1 MDPFSIIVGTV
12 GLADVSIRIISYLG
26 SLKSAT
32 SKIQDEITIL
42 GQEIEALV
50 AVNDSVEDFWHS
62 RHDLNGFDLPVNDGS
77 HASNV
82 WKNLASLLQQSKA
95 TIEQLEVLLK
105 EVVGK
110 KHALV
115 GGKLDGLR
123 KTIRRQDRDGEYMQI
138 RQRLANNQAGIQMLL
153 SALNLSYTLKSQSV
167 ADRTVDSLPENLQ
180 HQNNKLAIRIKNL
193 RRILQ
198 SSTDPENLQDSLIS
212 ADAVA
217 SLIRFNKHF
226 DMPQTVSSYYT
237 GRQKQLNQLKS
248 TLDLVNSRE
257 PQDHQ
262 KRFVIYGLGGSGK
275 TQFCCKFAQ
284 DNREH
289 FWGVFWIDGS
299 SYENAKHSFA
309 GIAKI
314 GGVEPNENAAKNWL
328 SSLQQPWLLLID
340 NADDPE
346 IDVMRYFP
354 GGERGVILITTRN
367 PANKG
372 YGTDGSRFFHFD
384 KLETEE
390 ASDLLLEAAAFPRP
404 WAVPTRSYAAR
415 AARILGYLPLALI
428 HAGKAILEKLC
439 SLSDYPEYYERTWNK
454 IRRFRSRSSSRG
466 HEDKY
471 LSNMSVYSSYEMIY
485 LGLESKSDD
494 QSRDALEL
502 LKTFSFFYWENIEF
516 DLLTNAASNPRRER
530 EDARAKKRVAKPVPI
545 NPRPKT
551 WTRTFQD
558 WAATVIEPLTRP
570 SIILPAVLRDEDD
583 DPFDEDRLRSALS
596 LLVRLGMLTLHD
608 DNNSYWMHPL
618 VHTWVR
624 QRPETSTAE
633 QAVWCQAAATILA
646 QSIFFQAPRAYAAQ
660 DEKSKREIYPHV
672 ENVRKLQ
679 ADIKK
684 RFEENQRAP
693 HWLWPL
699 RFLAPQSG
707 FGRLQATEYAKF
719 SLVYLHCGYWSQAE
733 ELQLQVKDYLFAK
746 LGPESEYSIAI
757 AFLLSK
763 NYVWQTRNNEARV
776 LQYQVLESAKQL
788 YGPKHPTTLQI
799 MDTLGATCILGS
811 RYREAYRL
819 HQEVIES
826 LSKLEGFGPEHED
839 TWTAVDNL
847 SKVKLRYFEHEA
859 AVDLQRQAYE
869 GLQKALG
876 PTHEKTLEAKD
887 NLAGIWGFMGEEHL
901 PLALEMS
908 EEVTLIRKETL
919 GREHPLT
926 LKSTLTVAK
935 IKTAMNQFEEAEQI
949 FLEGLPIAKRNL
961 GENHLGTLT
970 ARTWLGHLYWRQ
982 ERYSEA
988 QEIWEDIITK
998 QTFEQTKRA
1007 DGGHGDRVQAMWF
1020 LVHCYEDQGK
1030 FADALN
1036 MCNDL
1041 IEIVSNFGGEGLG
1054 QQHKL
1059 WQSLNEK
1066 KQELLKLK
1074 ERDHNDDVADGAG
1087 CFFQSIF
1094 CMACGLSENG
1104 TQLVVFRVFSGL
1116 ATAMCL
1122 PSAVSIISENFS
1134 PGKLR
1139 NLFFSFIGGGQLI
1152 GFGLGMLMVGV
1163 CADTIGW
1170 RWREIS

>member
-12 GLADVSIRIISYLG
+12 GLADVSIRVISYLG

-62 RHDLNGFDLPVNDGS
+62 RHDLNGFDAPVNDGS

-82 WKNLASLLQQSKA
+82 WKNLASLLQQSKM
-95 TIEQLEVLLK
+95 TIEQLEILLK

-110 KHALV
+110 KSTLV
-115 GGKLDGLR
+115 AGKLDGLR

-138 RQRLANNQAGIQMLL
+138 RQRLANNQAGMQMLL
-153 SALNLSYTLKSQSV
+153 SALNLSYTLKSHSA
-167 ADRTVDSLPENLQ
+167 ADRSVDTLPENLQ

-198 SSTDPENLQDSLIS
+198 SSTDPDNLHDSLIS

-237 GRQKQLNQLKS
+237 GRQKQLNLLKS
-248 TLDLVNSRE
+248 TLDVVNSRD

-314 GGVEPNENAAKNWL
+314 GGVEPNENAAKNWF
-328 SSLQQPWLLLID
+328 SSLQYPWLLLID

-354 GGERGVILITTRN
+354 SGERGVILITTRN

-390 ASDLLLEAAAFPRP
+390 ASDLLLAAAACSRP
-404 WAVPTRSYAAR
+404 WGVSTRSYAAR
-415 AARILGYLPLALI
+415 AAEILGYLPLALI

-454 IRRFRSRSSSRG
+454 IRRSRSRSPSRG
-466 HEDKY
+466 QDDKRA
-471 LSNMSVYSSYEMIY
+471 LNMSVYSSYEMIY
-485 LGLESKSDD
+485 LGLESKNND

-516 DLLTNAASNPRRER
+516 DLLKNAASNPRRER
-530 EDARAKKRVAKPVPI
+530 EDARAKQRVAKPVPI
-545 NPRPKT
+545 NSRPKT
-551 WTRTFQD
+551 WGKIFHD

-608 DNNSYWMHPL
+608 ENNSYWMHPL

-646 QSIFFQAPRAYAAQ
+646 QSIFFQAPRAYTAQ

-679 ADIKK
+679 ADIKQ

-699 RFLAPQSG
+699 RWLAPQPG

-719 SLVYLHCGYWSQAE
+719 SLVYLHCGYWSKAE

-776 LQYQVLESAKQL
+776 LQYEVLESAKKL

-811 RYREAYRL
+811 RYREANRL

-869 GLQKALG
+869 GMLKRLG

-887 NLAGIWGFMGEEHL
+887 NLAAIYGFIGEEYL
-901 PLALEMS
+901 PLALQMS
-908 EEVTLIRKETL
+908 EDVTLIRKDTL
-919 GREHPLT
+919 GHEHPLT

-935 IKTAMNQFEEAEQI
+935 IKTAMNQFKEAEEI

-1030 FADALN
+1030 IEDALN
-1036 MCNDL
+1036 MTEDL
-1041 IEIVSNFGGEGLG
+1041 IQIVSNFGGEGLG

-1059 WQSLNEK
+1059 WISLNEK
-1066 KQELLKLK
+1066 KEEILKVK
-1074 ERDHNDDVADGAG
+1074 EEGRDHIVADSAG
-1087 CFFQSIF
+1087 VSSS
-1094 CMACGLSENG
+1094 GLS
-1104 TQLVVFRVFSGL
+1104 TSSAIPPKKVVKDFTF
-1116 ATAMCL
+1116 
-1122 PSAVSIISENFS
+1122 
-1134 PGKLR
+1134 
-1139 NLFFSFIGGGQLI
+1139 
-1152 GFGLGMLMVGV
+1152 
-1163 CADTIGW
+1163 
-1170 RWREIS
+1170 

>member
-12 GLADVSIRIISYLG
+12 GLADVSIRVITYLS

-42 GQEIEALV
+42 GQEVEALV

-62 RHDLNGFDLPVNDGS
+62 RHDLEGFDMSANDGS

-82 WKNLASLLQQSKA
+82 WKNLASLLHQSKG

-105 EVVGK
+105 GVVGK

-153 SALNLSYTLKSQSV
+153 SALNLSYTLKSHAA

-198 SSTDPENLQDSLIS
+198 GSTDPDNLHDSLVS

-237 GRQKQLNQLKS
+237 GRQKQLDVLKS
-248 TLDLVNSRE
+248 TLDVVNSRE

-367 PANKG
+367 PTNKG

-384 KLETEE
+384 KLESEE
-390 ASDLLLEAAAFPRP
+390 ASDLLLAAAASPRP
-404 WAVPTRSYAAR
+404 WGVPTRSYAKR
-415 AARILGYLPLALI
+415 AAQILGFLPLALI

-454 IRRFRSRSSSRG
+454 IRRDRTRRSSHS
-466 HEDKY
+466 HEDNHA
-471 LSNMSVYSSYEMIY
+471 LNMSVYSSYEMIY
-485 LGLESKSDD
+485 LGLESKSND
-494 QSRDALEL
+494 QSRDAIEL
-502 LKTFSFFYWENIEF
+502 LKTFSFFYCENIEF

-530 EDARAKKRVAKPVPI
+530 EDARAKERMAKPVPAQ
-545 NPRPKT
+545 PRPKT
-551 WTRTFQD
+551 WTKAFRD
-558 WAATVIEPLTRP
+558 WAASVIEPLTRP
-570 SIILPAVLRDEDD
+570 SIILPSVLRDEDD

-646 QSIFFQAPRAYAAQ
+646 QSIFFQAPRAYTAQ
-660 DEKSKREIYPHV
+660 DEKIKRQIYPHV

-699 RFLAPQSG
+699 GLLAPQSG

-719 SLVYLHCGYWSQAE
+719 SLVYLHCGYWSKAE

-757 AFLLSK
+757 AFLLSR

-776 LQYQVLESAKQL
+776 LQYEVLESAKKL
-788 YGPKHPTTLQI
+788 YGPNHPTTLQI
-799 MDTLGATCILGS
+799 MDTLGATCVLSS
-811 RYREAYRL
+811 RYREAYWL

-826 LSKLEGFGPEHED
+826 LSKLEGFGPEHEA

-847 SKVKLRYFEHEA
+847 SKVKLRYFEHEE
-859 AVDLQRQAYE
+859 AVNLQLQAYE
-869 GLQKALG
+869 GMQKTLG

-887 NLAGIWGFMGEEHL
+887 NLAAIYGFMGEMYL
-901 PLALEMS
+901 PLTLQMS
-908 EEVTLIRKETL
+908 EEVRSIRKETL
-919 GREHPLT
+919 GHEHPLT

-935 IKTAMNQFEEAEQI
+935 IKPAMNQFQEAEQI

-988 QEIWEDIITK
+988 QAIWEDIVTK
-998 QTFEQTKRA
+998 QTFEQTKRP
-1007 DGGHGDRVQAMWF
+1007 DGGHGDRVQVMWF

-1030 FADALN
+1030 IEDALN
-1036 MCNDL
+1036 MCEDV
-1041 IEIVSNFGGEGLG
+1041 IQIVSNFGGEGLG

-1059 WQSLNEK
+1059 WQSLKEK
-1066 KQELLKLK
+1066 KEELLKLK
-1074 ERDHNDDVADGAG
+1074 EQDQNHVIVDSADVP
-1087 CFFQSIF
+1087 SISASA
-1094 CMACGLSENG
+1094 MPPKK
-1104 TQLVVFRVFSGL
+1104 VVKDFTF
-1116 ATAMCL
+1116 
-1122 PSAVSIISENFS
+1122 
-1134 PGKLR
+1134 
-1139 NLFFSFIGGGQLI
+1139 
-1152 GFGLGMLMVGV
+1152 
-1163 CADTIGW
+1163 
-1170 RWREIS
+1170 